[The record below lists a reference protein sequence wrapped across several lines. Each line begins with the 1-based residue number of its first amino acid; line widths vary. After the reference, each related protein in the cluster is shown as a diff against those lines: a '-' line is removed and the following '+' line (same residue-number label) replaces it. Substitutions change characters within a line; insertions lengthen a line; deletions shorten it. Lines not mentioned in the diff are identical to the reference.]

1 MMDVSVQDVGG
12 TESAASPAES
22 SAGRRVMLSAA
33 LCAAVL
39 TGALFLAERRI
50 DFFLGEEGFLW
61 YGAVQTAHGGVPLRD
76 FYSYDPGRYLWAAA
90 WAQIFGDGILALRLS
105 TALFQAIGLFCGLL
119 AAGRAI
125 AGRWRLA
132 LTGAVLLLWMVPR
145 NKLFEPSLLMMAIL
159 AGVLLIEKPT
169 LRRHGA
175 AGALAGLAAFFGKNH
190 GLYLGLA
197 FFVLSLFLFATSEE
211 RSPRELGRR
220 LAALAGGAALGLT
233 PLWGMFLAI
242 PGFFTA
248 YADSIRFFLLQGRT
262 NFPLPIPWPWRAVA
276 VGTDLAD
283 HAFFVSLG
291 LGFLLMPLLFGGA
304 IMAAVARRRDPRRW
318 ALLISSSFI
327 GLFYMHHAFSRAD
340 YHHLLP
346 SSPPLLLGLAGL
358 VAVLPAGHPR
368 RAAVAGLVPLLALLT
383 FFLGI
388 RDRPLY
394 EALTRRGTPDAF
406 VPFDAAGDRL
416 WLSPELAGLLTSIEK
431 AVADQ
436 VPAGEPILIAPDRP
450 GLYVLLGRK
459 APVWDIYTLWPDR
472 GGLDERMLREM
483 EEKNVQWALVRDAT
497 LDNQRALRFSQT
509 RPQLWDYLMGDF
521 ERVPTSGLPHR
532 LSLLHKLPDGRDQ
545 ESRDQHAGDQMAR
558 AGKLRHRH

>member
-12 TESAASPAES
+12 TEVAASR
-22 SAGRRVMLSAA
+22 AGRRAMLFAA
-33 LCAAVL
+33 LCAVTL
-39 TGALFLAERRI
+39 TGLLFLAERRI

-105 TALFQAIGLFCGLL
+105 TALFQALGLFCGLL
-119 AAGRAI
+119 AAGRAV

-159 AGVLLIEKPT
+159 TGVLLIEKPT

-175 AGALAGLAAFFGKNH
+175 AGVLVGLAAFFGKNH

-197 FFVLSLFLFATSEE
+197 FFVLSLFLVGVGEE
-211 RSPRELGRR
+211 RSARELGRR
-220 LAALAGGAALGLT
+220 LAAMAGGVALGLM
-233 PLWGMFLAI
+233 PLWIMFLAV

-248 YADSIRFFLLQGRT
+248 YVDSIRFFLLQGKT

-276 VGTDLAD
+276 VGTDLSD
-283 HAFFVSLG
+283 HLFFLSLG

-304 IMAAVARRRDPRRW
+304 IVASVLRRRDLQRW

-346 SSPPLLLGLAGL
+346 SSPPFLLGLTGL
-358 VAVLPAGHPR
+358 IAVLPAGKPR

-394 EALTRRGTPDAF
+394 EALTLRGTPDAF

-416 WLSPELAGLLTSIEK
+416 WLSPELAGLLTRIEK
-431 AVADQ
+431 AVAEQ
-436 VPAGEPILIAPDRP
+436 VPAGEPILVAPDRP

-472 GGLDERMLREM
+472 GGLDARMLREM
-483 EEKNVQWALVRDAT
+483 QEKNVQWALVRDAT
-497 LDNQRALRFSQT
+497 LDNQRELRFSQT
-509 RPQLWDYLMGDF
+509 RPQLWDYLMGEF
-521 ERVPTSGLPHR
+521 ERIPASELPHR
-532 LSLLHKLPDGRDQ
+532 LALLRKLPALPPGD
-545 ESRDQHAGDQMAR
+545 SGDQMAR
-558 AGKLRHRH
+558 AGKLGRRHWRGGRP